1 MFGESLHYKIDGEV
15 RFDSNSKMKT
25 SPLLESS
32 REKIGLSCRDDT
44 VILSNFSPE
53 ISSVISAE
61 SARVQ
66 AKAKFDIE
74 IKNINLA
81 EFRIR
86 EGSETKVGKSP
97 NLTAL
102 VTEFKIKEGPRTKI
116 NKS

>member
-1 MFGESLHYKIDGEV
+1 M
-15 RFDSNSKMKT
+15 R
-25 SPLLESS
+25 
-32 REKIGLSCRDDT
+32 
-44 VILSNFSPE
+44 
-53 ISSVISAE
+53 
-61 SARVQ
+61 
-66 AKAKFDIE
+66 AKAKFDLE

-102 VTEFKIKEGPRTKI
+102 VTEFKFKEGPRTKI